1 MIYISIVV
9 LVLGQ
14 ISIYWAR
21 HNSLG
26 HILSTICSVTPKALS
41 RSIIYLYHSMSLYC
55 STNDLY
61 HCGVWLRLFFV
72 GLWWY
77 SKYGNV
83 KDLQI
88 LRGSQQTKV
97 ISCREVA
104 FLMNRMICIVSNV
117 YCLLTL
123 LFAAGYAFIKYQTK
137 NQALAAIEALNGKY
151 KIEVCQNEFGYQII
165 FIRLHVDKL
174 ILVLFVFF
182 VIMYFKA
189 LQYCP
194 AATPCSW
201 QPAAASRRQPPEMRI
216 LVSQTRPTACPG
228 PRRLPKV
235 RSECS
240 RFVFHLYWWV
250 VV

>member
-41 RSIIYLYHSMSLYC
+41 RSIIYLYHDMSLYC

-137 NQALAAIEALNGKY
+137 KSSIGNYWSSKREIQNRGLSKWVRISNHFYPFTCEQINFSILCYHVFQSITILSSGHPLFLAAGGC
-151 KIEVCQNEFGYQII
+151 VTTT
-165 FIRLHVDKL
+165 
-174 ILVLFVFF
+174 
-182 VIMYFKA
+182 
-189 LQYCP
+189 
-194 AATPCSW
+194 AT
-201 QPAAASRRQPPEMRI
+201 
-216 LVSQTRPTACPG
+216 
-228 PRRLPKV
+228 
-235 RSECS
+235 
-240 RFVFHLYWWV
+240 
-250 VV
+250 